1 MTKVK
6 KRLLIIG
13 GIVLTVVAVVVLT
26 LNGIVAGIL
35 ENKVDAF
42 LKEHPVKNYQ
52 ISYDRVGFNFLNRSV
67 RIVGLEYKPEPAYL
81 DSVKNSGF
89 KAMIPE
95 IEVGKFIVSGINFV
109 DLIKNKKAIIGDV
122 TIKYV
127 FVKLNKID
135 GKKHRETAK
144 EEATDTI
151 AKTSIIP
158 DSVKIKGLN
167 GLLIEEFEIKKSRVE
182 IYNLKSLK
190 TELTNR
196 EIRLTVKNIK
206 LEKKNP
212 AQEYLFLDIEDILL
226 EVDHNVFK
234 TADNLYEITFDRL
247 QTTFRD
253 KTISI
258 KNFHFNPLFSK
269 KGFSKQ
275 IKYQQERYD
284 ISSPEVLLSSP
295 DYSELL
301 ADNEL
306 NIHSVVLKNPDIS
319 IYRDKRLPFP
329 HFKRPLLPHQ
339 ALKRMAMKLNID
351 TVTIDNAT
359 FVYEEKTDKNSK
371 TLNLDFQKLNGTITN
386 ICNNPEELEENGNM
400 EVSLNGKLMGA
411 APFNVSMIFPMQ
423 ARNDTFVFSGTVNGK
438 VSFKIFNKAIYPA
451 AGIKFDGGTLNKMTF
466 KGGANAKY
474 STGTMTLLYHDLSM
488 HIVKNDEVSRNKFLS
503 WSASALIRKNNP
515 DKNNPPKKAVMVFE
529 RDIEKGF
536 GNFFWKTILSGL
548 KGTMVVSMNKLNAN
562 KAASYGVAKESS
574 SKKKNKDSGK
584 NKKKWFWQKK
594 KK

>member
-6 KRLLIIG
+6 KRFLIIA
-13 GIVLTVVAVVVLT
+13 GIVLIVFAVVVIT
-26 LNGIVAGIL
+26 FNGIVAGIL

-67 RIVGLEYKPEPAYL
+67 RIVGLTYKPEPAFL
-81 DSVKNSGF
+81 DSIKNSGF

-95 IEVGKFIVSGINFV
+95 IEVGKFIVSGIDFV

-122 TIKYV
+122 TIKNV

-135 GKKHRETAK
+135 GKKQPETAK
-144 EEATDTI
+144 KEEPDTI

-167 GLLIEEFEIKKSRVE
+167 GLLIKEFEIKKSKVE
-182 IYNLKSLK
+182 IYNLKRLK

-196 EIRLTVKNIK
+196 EVRLTVKNIK
-206 LEKKNP
+206 LEKKDP
-212 AQEYLFLDIEDILL
+212 AQDYLYLDIEDIVL
-226 EVDHNVFK
+226 EVDHNVFR
-234 TADNLYEITFDRL
+234 TADNLYEITFDKL
-247 QTTFRD
+247 HTTFRS
-253 KTISI
+253 KAISI
-258 KNFHFNPLFSK
+258 TNFHFNPLYSK
-269 KGFSKQ
+269 KSFSKQ

-295 DYSELL
+295 NYSELL

-386 ICNNPEELEENGNM
+386 ICNNPEELKENENM
-400 EVSLNGKLMGA
+400 KVNMNGKLMGA
-411 APFNVSMIFPMQ
+411 APFNVSMIFPMK

-451 AGIKFDGGTLNKMTF
+451 AGIKFDGGTLDKMTF

-474 STGTMTLLYHDLSM
+474 STGTMTLLYHNLSM
-488 HIVKNDEVSRNKFLS
+488 HIVKNDEVSKNKFLS
-503 WSASALIRKNNP
+503 WSASALLRKNNP

-548 KGTMVVSMNKLNAN
+548 KGSMVVSLNKLNAN
-562 KAASYGVAKESS
+562 KAASYGVAKENRSN
-574 SKKKNKDSGK
+574 KKDKDTGK